1 MTSRTD
7 KNAMAQYVKVVE
19 AGSFSKAAAR
29 EGLPVSTLSR
39 KIAEL
44 EKTLGVR
51 LLERSTR
58 RLRMTDIGRDYF
70 ELCRR
75 GLTEFEAADA
85 LMTDRR
91 TEISGRLRISIPP
104 SMSDL
109 VIVPLCAA
117 FQKVYPKVSVHCLVT
132 ERDVDHIADGV
143 DLSLRVGQRND
154 SSLVAPTVA
163 ILRPRL
169 VASPAYLAGIETM
182 THPQQIVPHV
192 IVAFA
197 RWEHPL
203 QWILSRNDD
212 TVRLKPE
219 PRLALNDYA
228 GVQRGVVD
236 GLGISE
242 VPSFIC
248 EAALC
253 EGRLVEVLPEWQFAT
268 IAMAATYP
276 SNRYLSPLVRAFK
289 DFCVEYFEH
298 RPLAQGATLRRLSI
312 QSVP

>member
-7 KNAMAQYVKVVE
+7 KNAMALYVKVVE

-29 EGLPVSTLSR
+29 EGLPVSSLSR

-44 EKTLGVR
+44 EKALGVR

-58 RLRMTDIGRDYF
+58 QLRMTDIGQDYF

-91 TEISGRLRISIPP
+91 TEISGRLRISVPP

-109 VIVPLCAA
+109 IIVPLFTA
-117 FQKVYPKVSVHCLVT
+117 FQKAYPNVVVHCLVT
-132 ERDVDHIADGV
+132 ERYIDHIADGV
-143 DLSLRVGQRND
+143 DLSLRVGHRND
-154 SSLVAPTVA
+154 SSLVAPAVA
-163 ILRPRL
+163 TLRPRL
-169 VASPAYLAGIETM
+169 VASPGYLAGIDAL
-182 THPQQIVPHV
+182 THPHQVVPHV
-192 IVAFA
+192 NLAFS

-203 QWILSRNDD
+203 QWTLSRGDD
-212 TVRLKPE
+212 TVQIKPE
-219 PRLALNDYA
+219 PRLVLNDYA
-228 GVQRGVVD
+228 GVQQGVVS

-248 EAALC
+248 EAALND
-253 EGRLVEVLPEWQFAT
+253 GRLIEVLPEWRFPT
-268 IAMAATYP
+268 ITMAATYP
-276 SNRYLSPLVRAFK
+276 SNKYLSPLVRAFK
-289 DFCVEYFEH
+289 DFCADYFEH
-298 RPLAQGATLRRLSI
+298 RPLA
-312 QSVP
+312 